1 MVNVKAEV
9 RQRVGRLAQ
18 TYGIDDVVG
27 GTAPQAALNVLSDL
41 RERYGERVVNETL
54 VDELDDD
61 PTAALTV
68 DQARR
73 VLRLEGADH
82 SSERGDR
89 IRRQVE
95 SVLEPTNQP
104 PHELSRGACETVTG
118 DGSLAEWV
126 AQRAHEIERGPVDD
140 RGLAFELAWQ
150 EAAFQC
156 DQVGVTLSSE
166 AFVVE

>member
-1 MVNVKAEV
+1 MVNRNAEV
-9 RQRVGRLAQ
+9 RQRVGRLAT
-18 TYGIDDVVG
+18 TYGIDDVVA
-27 GTAPQAALNVLSDL
+27 GTAPQSALNVLADL
-41 RERYGERVVNETL
+41 RERYGQRAVNEAI
-54 VDELDDD
+54 VDELEADGS
-61 PTAALTV
+61 AALTV

-73 VLRLEGADH
+73 ALRMADADH
-82 SSERGDR
+82 SSDRGER

-104 PHELSRGACETVTG
+104 PHELSRGACETATG

-126 AQRAHEIERGPVDD
+126 AQRAHEILHGHVDD

-156 DQVGVTLSSE
+156 DQVGVTLSAE
-166 AFVVE
+166 AFIVE